1 MIYFDNAATT
11 FPKPASV
18 KDAVDTALMR
28 YGANPGRSGHDLSA
42 ETAKQ
47 VFEVRS
53 KAAEFFG
60 AADVEDVVFTQNCT
74 YAVNTVVKG
83 LFKPGDH
90 VIISDLEHN
99 AVLRPIHALTVQGII
114 TYTVAETFSDDEE
127 TVNAFR
133 SCIRPNT
140 RAIIVTHG
148 SNVFGVKLPIARL
161 AQLARQYGL
170 YFAVDAAQTAG
181 IEPIDVKGMQID
193 FLCTAGHK
201 GLYGPTGTGLLIT
214 SCGKRLR
221 PLAEGGTGSV
231 SYDYLQPDFMPDR
244 FEAGTLN
251 TVGILGMGAGID
263 FIRQSGMERIA
274 GFESGVARC
283 VYEELCGVKGVRL
296 YTPAPQHGK
305 NLPVFSFN
313 IDGLGSEE
321 TTAKLN
327 EMGFAVRGGLHCAPL
342 AHKKFGTNHGGTV
355 RLSVGAFNTPDEGRQ
370 FAQAVR
376 KIAYEK

>member
-181 IEPIDVKGMQID
+181 IEPIDVKGMQIN

-231 SYDYLQPDFMPDR
+231 SYDYLQPNFMPDR
-244 FEAGTLN
+244 FEAGT
-251 TVGILGMGAGID
+251 
-263 FIRQSGMERIA
+263 
-274 GFESGVARC
+274 
-283 VYEELCGVKGVRL
+283 
-296 YTPAPQHGK
+296 PQHGGH
-305 NLPVFSFN
+305 PRH
-313 IDGLGSEE
+313 G
-321 TTAKLN
+321 
-327 EMGFAVRGGLHCAPL
+327 RGD
-342 AHKKFGTNHGGTV
+342 
-355 RLSVGAFNTPDEGRQ
+355 RLYPPERNGADRR
-370 FAQAVR
+370 V
-376 KIAYEK
+376 